1 VPPRRPSAL
10 AQHENGNSELVAAS
24 EMWSEPVPAVLPRPA
39 EASKL
44 DNWPDLRRNN
54 VLPQGIRFRGAHRLS
69 DRGPCGSSQPRGSS
83 KSRRREC
90 YGVPLGRVCEV
101 CGTGHSCADLPGL
114 WQAYPNQIFTA
125 IIFGSDRTKFGAPEI
140 SQREKQVCVTGEIFL
155 YHRKT
160 EIILRDPKQ
169 LSGIK

>member
-114 WQAYPNQIFTA
+114 WQGIPESNLYSDHLWKRPNKIRSARNFAARKASLRHWRDISLPWEDRNNTA
-125 IIFGSDRTKFGAPEI
+125 
-140 SQREKQVCVTGEIFL
+140 
-155 YHRKT
+155 
-160 EIILRDPKQ
+160 
-169 LSGIK
+169 